1 MKPLVLYLL
10 VCRAC
15 DVPFALCRSCYHGQV
30 YCGDECRHRGWLENH
45 RVANKR
51 DQQSPEGRRDHADRQ
66 REYLARKAAAAA
78 LAQAAQAAPEIRP
91 SEGDTAVAGPVATL
105 ANGAS
110 PEAKPEKVTDHSRPE
125 VSAFPTLPEL
135 RLYPLG
141 GSDGPAQA
149 PWEGAMRAPEASLP
163 PRRSFGGL
171 VCILCGRSGPL
182 LDRRREGRI
191 DRSKVHRPHPAP
203 VLR

>member
-1 MKPLVLYLL
+1 VNVNPLVLYLL

-45 RVANKR
+45 RVANARHQK
-51 DQQSPEGRRDHADRQ
+51 SPEGRRDHADRQ
-66 REYLARKAAAAA
+66 RTCRAKKAAA
-78 LAQAAQAAPEIRP
+78 LAEAPQATSEIRP
-91 SEGDTAVAGPVATL
+91 SEGESDVAGRVVPL

-110 PEAKPEKVTDHSRPE
+110 PEADPEKVTDHSR
-125 VSAFPTLPEL
+125 SALSTFPTLSEL

-141 GSDGPAQA
+141 ESDGPAQA
-149 PWEGAMRAPEASLP
+149 PWDGAIGAPEASIP

-182 LDRRREGRI
+182 LDRRREGRL
-191 DRSKVHRPHPAP
+191 DRSKAHRPHPEP
-203 VLR
+203 ILR